1 MVAKALEGK
10 ATAKSE
16 VGKVVA
22 SSTELVTGVENGAAR
37 NRYVGGK
44 MSTWSGSVELELNT
58 RTTLKKRKIDAVESA
73 NLESLEVK
81 RGEWRAHSR
90 TGSPYWRTLT
100 ERAMTTTRRQ
110 LRRQS
115 YHTRTKTGSCAKQE
129 KDNERRK

>member
-1 MVAKALEGK
+1 MVPKALEGK

-58 RTTLKKRKIDAVESA
+58 RTTLKKRKIDAVESV

-90 TGSPYWRTLT
+90 NGS
-100 ERAMTTTRRQ
+100 
-110 LRRQS
+110 S
-115 YHTRTKTGSCAKQE
+115 Y
-129 KDNERRK
+129 